1 MLQKD
6 QRFTYICIYYIKL
19 TKEGQGK
26 MASVLFD
33 WLLIS
38 LLANGVEQEKEN
50 VPSSLVLWRFWRFK
64 QHVTGKT
71 PRRLW
76 ALVSI
81 TVKELRG
88 ILPGTE
94 RGKAGGFLKRKV
106 VVEDVT

>member
-1 MLQKD
+1 
-6 QRFTYICIYYIKL
+6 
-19 TKEGQGK
+19 

-64 QHVTGKT
+64 QHVMGKT

-76 ALVSI
+76 VWF
-81 TVKELRG
+81 
-88 ILPGTE
+88 P
-94 RGKAGGFLKRKV
+94 
-106 VVEDVT
+106 